1 MGELMPS
8 EGPGTAGSDSTD
20 GYPRVLFVTPC
31 AFNGVTGGGV
41 TFSNLF
47 RGWPKDR
54 LACVTSDTVPVG
66 WEVCERYFQLGAA
79 ERRRVGFGGL
89 LAPVR
94 MAGGALEKPA
104 IDDVPES
111 AGSDNTVHPTGTAR
125 RLADR
130 CLGTAGLLETGV
142 LSDRLRAWVEAFRPE
157 VVYTILGDTVMID
170 LVERLAEA
178 FALPVVL
185 HCMDDGVTEPTRTG
199 WYGGRFNARYRAG
212 FRRLVDL
219 AADRLAICD
228 AMAECYAQRYG
239 RPFASFHNA
248 AEVERL
254 FAYHRPA
261 DAPRNDPP
269 RVLYAGSIY
278 PIAQDRSLLD
288 CCAAVERLNQAGT
301 PVELHVH
308 ASRALFGRYA
318 ESVEA
323 HAGCRFFD
331 ALDDDPA
338 FFEAITSADVLLLP
352 ANFDADSVRY
362 IGLSMPTKVPAY
374 LASGTPTL
382 VYGPRSVAQVRAAA
396 EHGWGMIVD
405 EQAIPDTSQTPL
417 LDDALRVL
425 LADGALRQRLAD
437 DAAVI
442 AREHHDAPTVRRRFR
457 ATLRRAAETP
467 G

>member
-1 MGELMPS
+1 MVDRASADPPEQCPDD
-8 EGPGTAGSDSTD
+8 AW
-20 GYPRVLFVTPC
+20 PRVLFLTPC

-54 LACVTSDTVPVG
+54 LACVTSDTVPVSR
-66 WEVCERYFQLGAA
+66 EVCERYFQLGAA
-79 ERRRVGFGGL
+79 ERRRVGLGGRF
-89 LAPVR
+89 APVR
-94 MAGGALEKPA
+94 LVGGEMREVGTKDTSTPTSPTPA
-104 IDDVPES
+104 AATP
-111 AGSDNTVHPTGTAR
+111 GPAR
-125 RLADR
+125 RLVTR
-130 CLGTAGLLETGV
+130 LLGTAGLPEAGV
-142 LSDRLRAWVEAFRPE
+142 LSDRLRAWVDDFQPD
-157 VVYTILGDTVMID
+157 VVYTILGDQAMID
-170 LVERLAEA
+170 LAEQMSETLG
-178 FALPVVL
+178 LPLVL
-185 HCMDDGVTEPTRTG
+185 HCMDEGVTEPARTG
-199 WYGGRFNARYRAG
+199 WYGRRFNAGYRAG
-212 FRRLVDL
+212 FRRLVDR

-228 AMAECYAQRYG
+228 AMADRYAQRYA

-248 AEVERL
+248 AEVERV

-261 DAPRNDPP
+261 TELRNDPP

-288 CCAAVERLNQAGT
+288 CCAAVQRLNRSGT

-308 ASRALFGRYA
+308 ASRTLFGQYA
-318 ESVEA
+318 PQVEA
-323 HAGCRFFD
+323 FDGCAFHE

-352 ANFDADSVRY
+352 ANFDAESVRY

-382 VYGPRSVAQVRAAA
+382 VYAPRSVAQVRAAA
-396 EHGWGMIVD
+396 EDGWGMIVD
-405 EQAIPDTSQTPL
+405 EQATPGTSRAPL

-457 ATLRRAAETP
+457 DTLRRAAEP
-467 G
+467 RG

>member
-1 MGELMPS
+1 MVVDPAPADAPEQWP
-8 EGPGTAGSDSTD
+8 D
-20 GYPRVLFVTPC
+20 GAWPRVLFLTPC

-54 LACVTSDTVPVG
+54 LACVTSDTVPVSR
-66 WEVCERYFQLGAA
+66 EVCDRYFQLGAA
-79 ERRRVGFGGL
+79 ERRRVGLGGR

-94 MAGGALEKPA
+94 LVGGEMRVQAAGDDAKPA
-104 IDDVPES
+104 RAPDVAPKRS
-111 AGSDNTVHPTGTAR
+111 R
-125 RLADR
+125 RLVNR
-130 CLGTAGLLETGV
+130 LLGTAGLLEAGV
-142 LSDRLRAWVEAFRPE
+142 LSDRLRAWVEDFQPD
-157 VVYTILGDTVMID
+157 VVYTILGDQVMID
-170 LVERLAEA
+170 LAEQ
-178 FALPVVL
+178 FSETLGLPLVL
-185 HCMDDGVTEPTRTG
+185 HCMDEGVTEPARTG
-199 WYGGRFNARYRAG
+199 WYGRRFNAGYRAG
-212 FRRLVDL
+212 FRRLVDR

-228 AMAECYAQRYG
+228 AMADCYAKRYA

-248 AEVERL
+248 AEVERV

-261 DAPRNDPP
+261 TELRNDPP

-288 CCAAVERLNQAGT
+288 CCAAVQRLNRAGT

-308 ASRALFGRYA
+308 ASRTLFGHYA
-318 ESVEA
+318 PQVEA
-323 HAGCRFFD
+323 LDGCVFHE

-352 ANFDADSVRY
+352 ANFDAQSVRY
-362 IGLSMPTKVPAY
+362 VGLSMPTKVPAY

-396 EHGWGMIVD
+396 EDGWGMIVD
-405 EQAIPDTSQTPL
+405 EQATPGTSANPL

-425 LADGALRQRLAD
+425 LADGGLRQHLAD

-457 ATLRRAAETP
+457 DTLRRAADSR